1 MELIFHCDQEHHGL
15 KPLTWT
21 RPVSDLRIG
30 ILTISE
36 KWSRY
41 LSATRL
47 SFHTADH
54 LAVKYPLSAAS
65 DALHLRGGLLP
76 SPALVAA
83 VQALTPGQ
91 KLVCGDQWLAHRQGD
106 DLIEFKGDVQIV
118 QRPHQIFQWN
128 ATEMDKDFDLLTAGR
143 RSQKIAS
150 SNTLIGDRIF
160 LEPGAKVEASVL
172 NATDGPIY
180 LAIDSEIMEGCLV
193 RGGLALGENSQLKM
207 GAKVYGSTTI
217 GPYCKVGGEVNNS
230 VFWGYSSKAHEGF
243 LGNSVIGQWCNLG
256 ADTNNSNLKNDY
268 GIVKQWHVPSGRFL
282 STGLQFCGLIMGDH
296 SKSGINTMFNTATVI
311 GVSCNVF
318 GSGFPRSL
326 IADFSWGG
334 ASGQSTYRLDKALIT
349 AELVLAR
356 RDMLLDA
363 VESDILSAIF
373 AQTAKNRG
381 GTGIA

>member
-1 MELIFHCDQEHHGL
+1 MELVFHCDQEHHGL

-21 RPVSDLRIG
+21 RPVAVLRVG
-30 ILTISE
+30 ILTIAG

-41 LSATRL
+41 LSATTV

-54 LAVKYPLSAAS
+54 LAAKYPLSS
-65 DALHLRGGLLP
+65 SKDTLHLRGGLLP
-76 SPALVAA
+76 TPALVAA
-83 VQALTPGQ
+83 VQALKDGQ
-91 KLVCGDQWLAHRQGD
+91 RLVSGDEWLAHRQGD
-106 DLIEFKGDVQIV
+106 DQRVFDGDVQIV

-128 ATEMDKDFDLLTAGR
+128 ATEMDRDFELLTASR

-150 SNTLIGDRIF
+150 SNTVIGDRIF

-172 NATDGPIY
+172 NASDGPIY
-180 LAIDSEIMEGCLV
+180 LAADSEIMEGCTV
-193 RGGLALGENSQLKM
+193 RGGLALGEHSQLKM
-207 GAKVYGSTTI
+207 GAKVYGATTI
-217 GPYCKVGGEVNNS
+217 GPHCKVGGEVNNC
-230 VFWGYSSKAHEGF
+230 VFWGYSSKAHDGF

-268 GIVKQWHVPSGRFL
+268 GMVKQWHVPSGRFL

-296 SKSGINTMFNTATVI
+296 SKSGINTMFNTGTVI

-318 GSGFPRSL
+318 GAGFPRSV

-334 ASGQSTYRLDKALIT
+334 ASGQTIYRLDKALAT
-349 AELVLAR
+349 AERVLAR
-356 RDMLLDA
+356 RDMLMDA
-363 VESDILSAIF
+363 VESDMLSAIF